1 MMVEK
6 DEKAVISELVRRMNE
21 TSIRIKDL
29 ENRVSRIERNFA
41 SLSENFS
48 REAEDFTS
56 KFDDIF
62 KKISQTFS
70 MLEGIN
76 AEILKIK
83 KELDSF
89 AKRTEVKEL
98 EKFVELISPITSRF
112 VTRDEIERILEE
124 KLRK

>member
-83 KELDSF
+83 KELESF

>member
-1 MMVEK
+1 MMVER

-41 SLSENFS
+41 SLSENFA
-48 REAEDFTS
+48 REAKEFTLN
-56 KFDDIF
+56 FDDIF

-83 KELDSF
+83 KELESF

-112 VTRDEIERILEE
+112 VTKDEIERILEE